1 MIQRNIAGSRKT
13 DLFVKPANQ
22 RTGRMLPRKT
32 IFCRSCGCN
41 TYIEIWGN
49 TVLVSDREDMGDH
62 KFHKGL
68 FF

>member
-13 DLFVKPANQ
+13 DLFGKPANQ
-22 RTGRMLPRKT
+22 RTGWMLPRKT
-32 IFCRSCGCN
+32 IFCKSCGYN

-49 TVLVSDREDMGDH
+49 IFLVSDREDLGDH
-62 KFHKGL
+62 KFHNVL